1 LMKHQTKICWYSL
14 SKNPAIF
21 VNDYDYDQLKNS
33 NVEFKEEIV
42 AMALN
47 PFRINNLMLKY
58 GRDVVYDIYFT

>member
-1 LMKHQTKICWYSL
+1 
-14 SKNPAIF
+14 

-33 NVEFKEEIV
+33 NVKFKEEII

-58 GRDVVYDIYFT
+58 GRDVVYNIYFT